1 MPLYHANFFAADIV
15 YHYTGITKVSIGA
28 MALRSAYDSTEKG
41 SEVGFLAK
49 LHYNHKIK
57 GTDIA
62 PYITARI
69 GITGTKQSYKKFTDN
84 DIFFAYYRLQ
94 KLQRLSHGVELGIRF
109 NCSVWLQGVRYYIIS
124 EKIVIFLL

>member
-1 MPLYHANFFAADIV
+1 
-15 YHYTGITKVSIGA
+15 

-69 GITGTKQSYKKFTDN
+69 GITGTKQSYKN
-84 DIFFAYYRLQ
+84 LQIMIFFL
-94 KLQRLSHGVELGIRF
+94 L
-109 NCSVWLQGVRYYIIS
+109 IIGYHT
-124 EKIVIFLL
+124 FLAASPQFYKNLI